1 LRSARARSSPRLPF
15 MAPAVARLAT
25 GVGGLHFAARVG
37 APYRRRANRGNG
49 GEATRAGARTAG
61 QRRQG
66 RGRTAGAHSRARYAA
81 TRIPTTSR
89 SARLPREGA
98 TPREGARAARMP
110 RSAALAR
117 GGAAPTRGVAR
128 RARWSA
134 SAADFYTVCPC
145 SNASNFKNLYKS
157 APSGE

>member
-1 LRSARARSSPRLPF
+1 MTCGRLELGARHDFPSWRRRWLGWQ
-15 MAPAVARLAT
+15 L
-25 GVGGLHFAARVG
+25 GWGGLRFAARVG
-37 APYRRRANRGNG
+37 APYRRHANRGNG

-61 QRRQG
+61 QRGQG

-81 TRIPTTSR
+81 ARIPTTSR

-110 RSAALAR
+110 RSAAPA
-117 GGAAPTRGVAR
+117 RGVAR